1 VLVINETVQ
10 LLAVDHHCGMRIRHL
25 ALNVSDPA
33 RSGRFYLDTLGLA
46 GTATPEE
53 WGVRLRL
60 EDGFML
66 ALIKDDPLP
75 ADVVD
80 RIHFGCD
87 LADPAAVAALRA
99 RLSAAGVPE
108 VEFVEEPGYS
118 SVKVSDP
125 DGYVVELAW
134 DIQ

>member
-1 VLVINETVQ
+1 MSR
-10 LLAVDHHCGMRIRHL
+10 GMRIRHL
-25 ALNVSDPA
+25 ALNVTDPA
-33 RSGRFYLDTLGLA
+33 RSERFYLDTLGLA
-46 GTATPEE
+46 GSATPEE

-60 EDGFML
+60 DDGFML

-80 RIHFGCD
+80 RVHFGCD
-87 LADPAAVAALRA
+87 LADAAAVGELRA
-99 RLSAAGVPE
+99 RLKAADVEE
-108 VEFVEEPGYS
+108 VEFVEEPGYC